1 MSKIYD
7 IMVAGH
13 VCLDLIPEF
22 LNKQQK
28 PVQEILRPGTL
39 VNMGE
44 CAIST
49 GGPVS
54 NTAIG
59 LQILGHQVCFCAS
72 IGDDQFGKVTF
83 DLLQKRGNTE
93 GIKIAAGRKSSY
105 TIALAPP
112 DIDRIFL
119 HYTGPNNEFSAND
132 LNPAL
137 IAQCR
142 HFHFGYPPLMR
153 TGYEHEGAELK
164 RIFQVA
170 KKAGAITSCD
180 MALPD
185 PQSDA
190 GRAPWKKI
198 LENILPYVDI
208 YLPSLEETFYMLEP
222 ESCLTMKKAHPDSDL
237 LSLLDTEDYTRLS
250 DKLIHMGAKMVA
262 LKAGEKGFYFRTADL
277 RSLETFGD
285 EQTIDINHWSN
296 RELFCPA
303 FIAPSIASATGSGD
317 SSIAGFFSA
326 FIKKYPLE
334 TCLKYACLVGWEN
347 VQVLDAISGIKSWEE
362 TQKIFTQGV
371 PIHDI
376 KWKSNEWLWNQQHQ
390 IWAGP
395 KDPLGVIDLG

>member
-1 MSKIYD
+1 MSKTYD

-22 LNKQQK
+22 LNKQLK

-72 IGDDQFGKVTF
+72 IGDDHFGKVTF
-83 DLLQKRGNTE
+83 DLLQKRGSTE
-93 GIKIAAGRKSSY
+93 GIKITTGRTSSY

-119 HYTGPNNEFSAND
+119 HYTGPNNEFSAKD

-137 IAQCR
+137 IAECR

-153 TGYEHEGAELK
+153 TGYENEGAELK
-164 RIFQVA
+164 RIFQIA

-185 PQSDA
+185 PHSTS
-190 GRAPWKKI
+190 GRARWDKI
-198 LENILPYVDI
+198 LENILPYIDL
-208 YLPSLEETFYMLEP
+208 YLPSLEETFFMLEP
-222 ESCLTMKKAHPDSDL
+222 KSYLRKKKKTQGSDL
-237 LSLLDTEDYTRLS
+237 IYHMDIAEYSRLS
-250 DKLIHMGAKMVA
+250 DKLIHLGAKMVA

-277 RSLETFGD
+277 QSLKNIGD
-285 EQTIDINHWSN
+285 GKTLDLVSWSN

-303 FIAPSIASATGSGD
+303 FIAPSVASATGSGD
-317 SSIAGFFSA
+317 SSIAGFLSA
-326 FIKKYPLE
+326 FLRKYPLE

-347 VQVLDAISGIKSWEE
+347 VQELDAVSGIKSWAE
-362 TQKIFTQGV
+362 TQKIFEQGV
-371 PIHDI
+371 PIHHI
-376 KWKSNEWLWNQQHQ
+376 KWKSNEWIWNDRHQ
-390 IWAGP
+390 LWAGP
-395 KDPLGVIDLG
+395 KDPLGVND

>member
-1 MSKIYD
+1 MSKNYD

-22 LNKQQK
+22 FNKQPK
-28 PVQEILRPGTL
+28 PLQEILRPGTL

-44 CAIST
+44 CVMST

-54 NTAIG
+54 NTGIG

-72 IGDDQFGKVTF
+72 IGDDHFGRVTF
-83 DLLQKRGNTE
+83 DLLQKRGNIE
-93 GIKIAAGRKSSY
+93 GIKIAAGRTSSY

-119 HYTGPNNEFSAND
+119 HHTGPNNDFSAKD

-153 TGYEHEGAELK
+153 TGYEHDGEELK
-164 RIFQVA
+164 KIFQIA
-170 KKAGAITSCD
+170 KEAGAITSCD

-185 PQSDA
+185 PHSASGQVRWD
-190 GRAPWKKI
+190 KI
-198 LENILPYVDI
+198 LANILPYIDL
-208 YLPSLEETFYMLEP
+208 YLPSLEETYFMLEP
-222 ESCLTMKKAHPDSDL
+222 ESYLKKKKEIQGSDL
-237 LSLLDTEDYTRLS
+237 IFHMDIPEYSRLS
-250 DKLIHMGAKMVA
+250 DKLIHLGAKMVA
-262 LKAGEKGFYFRTADL
+262 LKAGERGFYFRTADL
-277 RSLETFGD
+277 RSLETFDDGQAFD
-285 EQTIDINHWSN
+285 LNHWSN

-303 FIAPSIASATGSGD
+303 FIAPLVASATGSGD

-347 VQVLDAISGIKSWEE
+347 VQELDAVSGIKSWAE
-362 TQKIFTQGV
+362 TQKIFEQGV
-371 PIHDI
+371 TIHDI
-376 KWKSNEWLWNQQHQ
+376 TWESNEWLWNHQHQ
-390 IWAGP
+390 LWVGP
-395 KDPLGVIDLG
+395 KDPLGVID